1 MRGESIMKKAVS
13 LILALLII
21 LSNFCF
27 SASAAGSSF
36 DSATSISF
44 GQSYSGVM
52 VKDGADYYKINLSS
66 SGKITVSFNS
76 NFYSIYF
83 YLYSASG
90 SKIDS
95 FYDVRDSNSD
105 TLKWQTSYDLVSGD
119 YYIVFSERSDST
131 GNYSFDISY
140 SSAQETFAEKQEN
153 KNNSFERSDEIVFNN
168 TYRGQI
174 AKNDGSDYYKINLSS
189 SGKITVSFNSNLYSI
204 YFYLYSASGSK
215 IDSFYDVRDSNS
227 DTLKWQTSY
236 DLVSGDYYIVF
247 SERSSSTGNYSFDV
261 SYSSA
266 QETFAENQENKNNS
280 FESSDEIGFNNTY
293 RGQIA
298 KNDGSDYYK
307 INLSSSGKIAV
318 SFNSNLYSIYFYL
331 YSASGSKI
339 DSFYVVRDSNSDTL
353 NWETSYDLVSGD
365 YYIVFSE
372 RSNSTGNYS
381 FSVSKG
387 SSTPTQAPTTR
398 PTERPTTTRPAEA
411 PTTRNNTEKPT
422 QAPTKAPEYI
432 EPETYVEPEIDPD
445 IDVDIDIYVYINFEY
460 TIVNN
465 YIIILNYF
473 GEDSYVVVPEEIDG
487 YEVKGIGDDAFTGTL
502 AEEVEIPD
510 CVTQFGSNAF
520 GEESGQDIQLYCS
533 EGSAAQNYAD
543 EKGIA
548 YQLHMEDYADE
559 GFSYDVD
566 NGDDYVEDDADYDD
580 NSGTS
585 YGSGGITVRTI
596 VIIAVVAVVAIG
608 AIIAVIVIG
617 KKKSMI

>member
-1 MRGESIMKKAVS
+1 MKKAVS